1 MSNAERETGYLTSDE
16 MQALRE
22 VSTASLTTQLLK
34 RGLQNTFIQGVQAL
48 RPDLRMVGYAL
59 TLRYIPARED
69 LDRSTDYDNTTNPQR
84 VAVEMVGPEDVL
96 VIDARGDLSAAS
108 LGHILMTRIA
118 MRGAAGVV
126 SDGAFR
132 DSPSISQVELPTYS
146 GGMNGTT
153 SFVSHHPA
161 DINLPIGCGGVAVFP
176 GDVIVGDAEGVVVIP
191 RYLAAEVAR
200 DTREQDRFETWAL
213 AKVEAGASIR
223 SVYPPDDATRA
234 EYETWRATQG

>member
-1 MSNAERETGYLTSDE
+1 MTDRETGYLSDDE
-16 MQALRE
+16 TQALRE

-34 RGLQNTFIQGVQAL
+34 RGLQNTFLQGVQAL
-48 RPDLRMVGYAL
+48 RPDLRMVGYAV

-69 LDRSTDYDNTTNPQR
+69 LDRGADYDNTTNPQR
-84 VAVEMVGPEDVL
+84 IAVEMVGPGDVL

-132 DSPSISQVELPTYS
+132 DSPSISEVNLPTYAA
-146 GGMNGTT
+146 GMNATT

-161 DINLPIGCGGVAVFP
+161 DINVPIGCGGVAVFP
-176 GDVIVGDAEGVVVIP
+176 GDVLVGDAEGVVVIP
-191 RYLAAEVAR
+191 RHLAAEVAR

-213 AKVEAGASIR
+213 AKIQEGASIR
-223 SVYPPDDATRA
+223 GVYPPDDATRA
-234 EYETWRATQG
+234 EYENWRATQG

>member
-1 MSNAERETGYLTSDE
+1 MTERETGYLSADE

-22 VSTASLTTQLLK
+22 VSTASITTQLLK
-34 RGLQNTFIQGVQAL
+34 RGLQNTFLGGVIPL

-69 LDRSTDYDNTTNPQR
+69 LDRSTDYDNTKNPQR

-96 VIDARGDLSAAS
+96 VIDARGDLNSAS
-108 LGHILMTRIA
+108 IGHILMTRIK

-132 DSPSISQVELPTYS
+132 DSPSISQVDLPTYS
-146 GGMNGTT
+146 AGMHATT
-153 SFVSHHPA
+153 SFVSHHPI

-176 GDVIVGDAEGVVVIP
+176 GDVIVGDAEGVVIIP
-191 RYLAAEVAR
+191 KHLAAEVAR
-200 DTREQDRFETWAL
+200 DTREQERYEEFAL
-213 AKVEAGASIR
+213 AKIEAGQSIR
-223 SVYPPDDATRA
+223 GVYPPNDETRA
-234 EYETWRATQG
+234 EYEQWRAHQK